1 MRLLIDGVVEVGVV
15 EENDFLHFGITLFFS
30 KILPM
35 TFCDEVIDALGDL
48 DNINEQYGKRYEASF

>member
-35 TFCDEVIDALGDL
+35 TFCDEVIDTFELVV
-48 DNINEQYGKRYEASF
+48 NIIRT